1 MKDIKSEWC
10 HNLGPGRIL
19 GGSVAATAHVEVR
32 FSFTCNSI
40 FCLHRK
46 NFAHGKIKSR
56 KKSLV
61 KKKKQKKIGPRKKE
75 RVPFCKEKK
84 NFLCKRDL

>member
-1 MKDIKSEWC
+1 MEKI
-10 HNLGPGRIL
+10 
-19 GGSVAATAHVEVR
+19 
-32 FSFTCNSI
+32 
-40 FCLHRK
+40 
-46 NFAHGKIKSR
+46 FAHGKIKSG

-61 KKKKQKKIGPRKKE
+61 KKKKKKKKKISPKKKE